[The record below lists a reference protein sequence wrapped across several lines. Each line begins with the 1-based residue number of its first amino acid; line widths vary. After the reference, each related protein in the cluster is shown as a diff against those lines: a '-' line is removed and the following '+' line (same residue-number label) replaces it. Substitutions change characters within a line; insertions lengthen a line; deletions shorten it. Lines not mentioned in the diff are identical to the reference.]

1 MILKQ
6 DWRQVFMAK
15 PNRSTLSLV
24 WRLLTLMKTLLP
36 WIILA
41 VGFAVMG
48 FVITVSIPTGIA
60 YLGLLAIRQ
69 EVIPI
74 LALYLLIALAFLRGF
89 VRYGEHYFG
98 HFVAFHSLAAF
109 RNLIFKKLRAL
120 SPACLDSQDS
130 GYLLKMIGEDIEA
143 LEVFFAHT
151 IAPICTAI
159 LSAGLMFWYFC
170 QSSWQLA
177 LLALATYACLAI
189 VIPIYFANILQVLLK
204 SQNEGRKDYLSYF
217 LESLRSVKDLLQFQ
231 VLDEQFERLIKKSNH
246 VNALDRNVAQA
257 QFLQMAL
264 TFFWLGLMILAFSYM
279 VFDGIYHDSLS
290 FDKGLLTFIAFT
302 ASFSPFLELG
312 RLPLGFKRAMNAA
325 RNIFDLLDE
334 NVIVDEGTKQ
344 IDRLRSV
351 SFEDLSFAYPKR
363 QELVFKDLSVT
374 FQEKGIIG
382 IKGESGS
389 GKSTLVKLIMKWYN
403 WKTGDIFLNDRNSCL
418 LNAAKLQD
426 TIAYVPQTAQLF
438 QQSIRENLTFGRQD
452 ISDESIWNLA
462 EACGMKDR
470 LLACKEGLDTIIK
483 SPSDFSA
490 GEGQRLELMRA
501 LLKDASCYIFD
512 EPTSNLDS
520 LYEAILLDLIK
531 THCQGLVFL
540 ISHRP
545 STLACADHLFCVK
558 NGFLKEVNKK

>member
-1 MILKQ
+1 
-6 DWRQVFMAK
+6 MAK

-231 VLDEQFERLIKKSNH
+231 VLDEQFERLIKK
-246 VNALDRNVAQA
+246 
-257 QFLQMAL
+257 
-264 TFFWLGLMILAFSYM
+264 
-279 VFDGIYHDSLS
+279 
-290 FDKGLLTFIAFT
+290 
-302 ASFSPFLELG
+302 
-312 RLPLGFKRAMNAA
+312 
-325 RNIFDLLDE
+325 
-334 NVIVDEGTKQ
+334 VI
-344 IDRLRSV
+344 
-351 SFEDLSFAYPKR
+351 
-363 QELVFKDLSVT
+363 
-374 FQEKGIIG
+374 
-382 IKGESGS
+382 
-389 GKSTLVKLIMKWYN
+389 M
-403 WKTGDIFLNDRNSCL
+403 
-418 LNAAKLQD
+418 
-426 TIAYVPQTAQLF
+426 
-438 QQSIRENLTFGRQD
+438 
-452 ISDESIWNLA
+452 
-462 EACGMKDR
+462 
-470 LLACKEGLDTIIK
+470 
-483 SPSDFSA
+483 
-490 GEGQRLELMRA
+490 
-501 LLKDASCYIFD
+501 
-512 EPTSNLDS
+512 
-520 LYEAILLDLIK
+520 
-531 THCQGLVFL
+531 
-540 ISHRP
+540 
-545 STLACADHLFCVK
+545 
-558 NGFLKEVNKK
+558 

>member
-279 VFDGIYHDSLS
+279 VFDGICHDSLS

-363 QELVFKDLSVT
+363 QELVFKDLSIT

-520 LYEAILLDLIK
+520 LNEAILLDLIK

>member
-1 MILKQ
+1 
-6 DWRQVFMAK
+6 MAK

-36 WIILA
+36 WIILAVGFA

-389 GKSTLVKLIMKWYN
+389 GKSILVKLIMKWYN

>member
-1 MILKQ
+1 
-6 DWRQVFMAK
+6 MAK

-279 VFDGIYHDSLS
+279 VFDGICHDRLS

-363 QELVFKDLSVT
+363 QELVFKDLTVT

-438 QQSIRENLTFGRQD
+438 QQSIRENLIFGRQD

-520 LYEAILLDLIK
+520 LNEAILLDLIK

-545 STLACADHLFCVK
+545 STLACVDHLFCVK
-558 NGFLKEVNKK
+558 NGSLKEVNKK

>member
-1 MILKQ
+1 
-6 DWRQVFMAK
+6 MAK

-279 VFDGIYHDSLS
+279 VFDGICHDSLS

-363 QELVFKDLSVT
+363 QELVFKDLSVI

-520 LYEAILLDLIK
+520 LNEAILLDLIK

-558 NGFLKEVNKK
+558 NGSLKEVNKK

>member
-1 MILKQ
+1 
-6 DWRQVFMAK
+6 MAK

-279 VFDGIYHDSLS
+279 VFDGICHDSLS

-312 RLPLGFKRAMNAA
+312 RLSLGFKRAMNAA

-462 EACGMKDR
+462 ETCGMKDR

-520 LYEAILLDLIK
+520 LNEAILLDLIK

-558 NGFLKEVNKK
+558 NGSLKEVNKK

>member
-1 MILKQ
+1 
-6 DWRQVFMAK
+6 MAK

-177 LLALATYACLAI
+177 LLALATYACLAV

-279 VFDGIYHDSLS
+279 VFDGICHDSLS

-520 LYEAILLDLIK
+520 LNEAILLDLIK

-558 NGFLKEVNKK
+558 NGSLKEVNKK

>member
-1 MILKQ
+1 
-6 DWRQVFMAK
+6 MAK

-470 LLACKEGLDTIIK
+470 LLAYKEGLDTIIK

-520 LYEAILLDLIK
+520 LNEAILLDLIK

-545 STLACADHLFCVK
+545 STLACVDHLFCVK
-558 NGFLKEVNKK
+558 NGSLKEVNKK

>member
-1 MILKQ
+1 
-6 DWRQVFMAK
+6 MAK

-279 VFDGIYHDSLS
+279 VFDGICHDSLS

-312 RLPLGFKRAMNAA
+312 RLSLGFKRAMNAA

-520 LYEAILLDLIK
+520 LNEAILLDLIK

-558 NGFLKEVNKK
+558 NGSLKEVDKK

>member
-1 MILKQ
+1 
-6 DWRQVFMAK
+6 MAK

-159 LSAGLMFWYFC
+159 LSAGIMFWYFC

-279 VFDGIYHDSLS
+279 VFDGICHDSLS

-403 WKTGDIFLNDRNSCL
+403 WKTGDIFFNDRNSCL

-520 LYEAILLDLIK
+520 LNEAILLDLIK

-545 STLACADHLFCVK
+545 STLACVDHLFCVK
-558 NGFLKEVNKK
+558 NGSLKEVNKK

>member
-1 MILKQ
+1 
-6 DWRQVFMAK
+6 MAK

-363 QELVFKDLSVT
+363 QELVFKDLSVI

>member
-1 MILKQ
+1 
-6 DWRQVFMAK
+6 MAK

-204 SQNEGRKDYLSYF
+204 IQNEGRKDYLSYF

-279 VFDGIYHDSLS
+279 VFDGICHDSLS

-462 EACGMKDR
+462 ETCGMKDR

-520 LYEAILLDLIK
+520 LNEAILLDLIK

-558 NGFLKEVNKK
+558 NGSLKEVNKK

>member
-1 MILKQ
+1 
-6 DWRQVFMAK
+6 MAK

-24 WRLLTLMKTLLP
+24 WHLLTLMKTLLP

-279 VFDGIYHDSLS
+279 VFDGICHDSLS

-520 LYEAILLDLIK
+520 LNEAILLDLIK

-558 NGFLKEVNKK
+558 NGSLKEVNKK

>member
-1 MILKQ
+1 
-6 DWRQVFMAK
+6 MAK

-159 LSAGLMFWYFC
+159 LSAGLMFWYFF

-279 VFDGIYHDSLS
+279 VFDGICHDSLS

-374 FQEKGIIG
+374 FQEKKIIG

-462 EACGMKDR
+462 ETCGMKDR

-520 LYEAILLDLIK
+520 LNEAILLDLIK

-558 NGFLKEVNKK
+558 NGSLKEVNKK

>member
-1 MILKQ
+1 
-6 DWRQVFMAK
+6 MAK

-279 VFDGIYHDSLS
+279 VFDGICHDSLS

-363 QELVFKDLSVT
+363 QELVFKDLTVT

-520 LYEAILLDLIK
+520 LNEAILLDLIK

-545 STLACADHLFCVK
+545 STLACVDHLFCVK
-558 NGFLKEVNKK
+558 NGSLKEVNKK

>member
-1 MILKQ
+1 
-6 DWRQVFMAK
+6 MAK

-24 WRLLTLMKTLLP
+24 WRSLTLMKTLLP

-98 HFVAFHSLAAF
+98 HFVAFHSLAVF

-279 VFDGIYHDSLS
+279 VFDGICHDSLS

-438 QQSIRENLTFGRQD
+438 QRSIRENLTFGRQD

-520 LYEAILLDLIK
+520 LNEAILLDLIK

-558 NGFLKEVNKK
+558 NGSLKEVNKK

>member
-1 MILKQ
+1 
-6 DWRQVFMAK
+6 MAK

-48 FVITVSIPTGIA
+48 FVITVSFPTGIA

-279 VFDGIYHDSLS
+279 VFDGICHDSLS

-520 LYEAILLDLIK
+520 LNEAILLDLIK

>member
-1 MILKQ
+1 
-6 DWRQVFMAK
+6 MAK

-98 HFVAFHSLAAF
+98 HFVAFHSLSAF

-279 VFDGIYHDSLS
+279 VFDGICHDSLS

-520 LYEAILLDLIK
+520 LNEAILLDLIK

-558 NGFLKEVNKK
+558 NGSLKEVNKK

>member
-1 MILKQ
+1 
-6 DWRQVFMAK
+6 MAK

-48 FVITVSIPTGIA
+48 FAITVSIPTGIA

-120 SPACLDSQDS
+120 SPACLNSQDS

-264 TFFWLGLMILAFSYM
+264 TFFWLGLMISAFSYM
-279 VFDGIYHDSLS
+279 VFDGICHDSLS

-452 ISDESIWNLA
+452 ISDESIWDLA

-520 LYEAILLDLIK
+520 LNEAILLDLIK

-558 NGFLKEVNKK
+558 NGSLKEVNKK

>member
-1 MILKQ
+1 
-6 DWRQVFMAK
+6 MAK

-279 VFDGIYHDSLS
+279 VFDGICRDSLS

-520 LYEAILLDLIK
+520 LNEAILLDLIK

>member
-1 MILKQ
+1 
-6 DWRQVFMAK
+6 MAK

-279 VFDGIYHDSLS
+279 VFDGICHDSLS

-462 EACGMKDR
+462 ETCGMKDR

-520 LYEAILLDLIK
+520 LNEAILLDLIK

-545 STLACADHLFCVK
+545 STVACADHLFCVK
-558 NGFLKEVNKK
+558 NGSLKEVNKK

>member
-1 MILKQ
+1 
-6 DWRQVFMAK
+6 MAK

-98 HFVAFHSLAAF
+98 HFVAFHSLAVF

-279 VFDGIYHDSLS
+279 VFDGICHDSLS

-520 LYEAILLDLIK
+520 LNEAILLDLIK

-558 NGFLKEVNKK
+558 NGSLKEVNKK

>member
-1 MILKQ
+1 
-6 DWRQVFMAK
+6 MAK

-74 LALYLLIALAFLRGF
+74 LPLYLLIALAFLRGF

-159 LSAGLMFWYFC
+159 LSAGIMFWYFC

-279 VFDGIYHDSLS
+279 VFDGICRDSLS

-520 LYEAILLDLIK
+520 LNEAILLDLIK

>member
-1 MILKQ
+1 
-6 DWRQVFMAK
+6 MAK

-279 VFDGIYHDSLS
+279 VFDGICHDSLS

-351 SFEDLSFAYPKR
+351 SFEDLSFAYPKH

-520 LYEAILLDLIK
+520 LNEAILLDLIK

>member
-1 MILKQ
+1 
-6 DWRQVFMAK
+6 MAK

-279 VFDGIYHDSLS
+279 VFDGICHDSLS

-351 SFEDLSFAYPKR
+351 SFKDLSFAYPKR
-363 QELVFKDLSVT
+363 QELVFKDLTVT

-438 QQSIRENLTFGRQD
+438 QQSIRENLIFGRQD

-520 LYEAILLDLIK
+520 LNEAILLDLIK

-545 STLACADHLFCVK
+545 STLACVDHLFCVK
-558 NGFLKEVNKK
+558 NGSLKEVNKK

>member
-1 MILKQ
+1 
-6 DWRQVFMAK
+6 MAK

-89 VRYGEHYFG
+89 VRYGEHYLG

-279 VFDGIYHDSLS
+279 VFDGICHDSLS

-462 EACGMKDR
+462 ETCGMKDR

-520 LYEAILLDLIK
+520 LNEAILLDLIK

-558 NGFLKEVNKK
+558 NGSLKEVNKK

>member
-1 MILKQ
+1 
-6 DWRQVFMAK
+6 MAK

-159 LSAGLMFWYFC
+159 LSASLMFWYFC

-279 VFDGIYHDSLS
+279 VFDGICHDSLS

-351 SFEDLSFAYPKR
+351 SFKDLSFAYPKR
-363 QELVFKDLSVT
+363 QELVFKGLSVT

-462 EACGMKDR
+462 ETCGMKDR

-520 LYEAILLDLIK
+520 LNEAILLDLIK

-558 NGFLKEVNKK
+558 NGSLKEVNKK

>member
-1 MILKQ
+1 
-6 DWRQVFMAK
+6 MAK

-520 LYEAILLDLIK
+520 LNEAILLDLIK

-558 NGFLKEVNKK
+558 NGSLKEVNKK

>member
-1 MILKQ
+1 
-6 DWRQVFMAK
+6 MAK

-89 VRYGEHYFG
+89 VRYGEHYSG

-279 VFDGIYHDSLS
+279 VFDGICHDSLS

-462 EACGMKDR
+462 ETCGMKDR

-520 LYEAILLDLIK
+520 LNEAILLDLIK

-558 NGFLKEVNKK
+558 NGSLKEVNKK

>member
-1 MILKQ
+1 
-6 DWRQVFMAK
+6 MAK

-98 HFVAFHSLAAF
+98 HFVAFHGLAAF

-279 VFDGIYHDSLS
+279 VFDGICHDSLS

-462 EACGMKDR
+462 ETCGMKDR

-520 LYEAILLDLIK
+520 LNEAILLDLIK

-558 NGFLKEVNKK
+558 NGSLKEVNKK

>member
-279 VFDGIYHDSLS
+279 VFDGICHDSLS

-363 QELVFKDLSVT
+363 QELVFKDLTVT

-520 LYEAILLDLIK
+520 LNEAILLDLIK

>member
-1 MILKQ
+1 
-6 DWRQVFMAK
+6 MAK

-120 SPACLDSQDS
+120 FPACLDSQDS

-279 VFDGIYHDSLS
+279 VFDGICHDSLS

-520 LYEAILLDLIK
+520 LNEAILLDLIK

-558 NGFLKEVNKK
+558 NGSLKEVNKK

>member
-1 MILKQ
+1 
-6 DWRQVFMAK
+6 MAK

-189 VIPIYFANILQVLLK
+189 VIPIYFANILKVLLK

-279 VFDGIYHDSLS
+279 VFDGICHDSLS

-520 LYEAILLDLIK
+520 LNEAILLDLIK

>member
-1 MILKQ
+1 
-6 DWRQVFMAK
+6 MAK

-24 WRLLTLMKTLLP
+24 WRSLTLMKTLLP

-98 HFVAFHSLAAF
+98 HFVAFHSLAVF

-246 VNALDRNVAQA
+246 VNALDRNVVQA

-279 VFDGIYHDSLS
+279 VFDGICHDSLS

-520 LYEAILLDLIK
+520 LNEAILLDLIK

-558 NGFLKEVNKK
+558 NGSLKEVNKK

>member
-1 MILKQ
+1 
-6 DWRQVFMAK
+6 MAK

-177 LLALATYACLAI
+177 LLALATYACLVI

-279 VFDGIYHDSLS
+279 VFDGICHDSLS

-520 LYEAILLDLIK
+520 LNEAILLDLIK

>member
-1 MILKQ
+1 
-6 DWRQVFMAK
+6 MAK

-279 VFDGIYHDSLS
+279 VFDGICHDSLS

-462 EACGMKDR
+462 ETYGMKDR

-520 LYEAILLDLIK
+520 LNEAILLDLIK

-558 NGFLKEVNKK
+558 NGSLKEVNKK

>member
-1 MILKQ
+1 
-6 DWRQVFMAK
+6 MAK

-159 LSAGLMFWYFC
+159 LSAGIMFWYFF

-279 VFDGIYHDSLS
+279 VFDGICHDSLS

-363 QELVFKDLSVT
+363 QELVFKDLTVT

-470 LLACKEGLDTIIK
+470 LLACKEGLNTIIK

-520 LYEAILLDLIK
+520 LNEAILLDLIK

>member
-1 MILKQ
+1 
-6 DWRQVFMAK
+6 MAK

-151 IAPICTAI
+151 ISPICTAI

-279 VFDGIYHDSLS
+279 VFDGICHDSLS

-520 LYEAILLDLIK
+520 LNEAILLDLIK

>member
-1 MILKQ
+1 
-6 DWRQVFMAK
+6 MAK

-151 IAPICTAI
+151 IAPICTTI

-279 VFDGIYHDSLS
+279 VFDGICRDSLS

-520 LYEAILLDLIK
+520 LNEAILLDLIK

>member
-1 MILKQ
+1 
-6 DWRQVFMAK
+6 MAK

-279 VFDGIYHDSLS
+279 VFDGICHDSLS

-438 QQSIRENLTFGRQD
+438 QQSIRENLTFGRQG

-520 LYEAILLDLIK
+520 LNEAILLDLIK